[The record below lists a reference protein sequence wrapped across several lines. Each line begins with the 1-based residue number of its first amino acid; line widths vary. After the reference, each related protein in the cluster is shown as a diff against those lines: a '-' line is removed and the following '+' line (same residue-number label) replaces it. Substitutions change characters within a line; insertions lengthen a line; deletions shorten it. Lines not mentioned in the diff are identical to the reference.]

1 MDMKK
6 QFLLFAFAVAATG
19 LFAQKQSYVYAITP
33 SAENMQFLN
42 IRVVNVNSGQVSKT
56 IFEANNNNA
65 VLLSAANN
73 TPATAR
79 AEGAGPTGS
88 MVAAAAYDQLHRKLF
103 FIPMRIGELRWADLR
118 QSSSPKYYTLES
130 PVLSKLNYTDEA
142 NHFTRMVIGANDQ
155 GYALTN
161 DGNHLIHFTTGK
173 KTTIT
178 DLGNLVDA
186 AENGSISIH
195 NRCTSWGGDMVAAAD
210 GSFYIITQRNHVFQ
224 FTAGNRIAK
233 HLGQV
238 KGLPENFTSNG
249 AAVTEDGKVVVSC
262 GYGSQLYYYIDL
274 QNLTAEAAF
283 ATVAGNTSASDLAS
297 SNLVTRQ
304 TNTNHFSVTPTP
316 NSFFVAENQKIS
328 MYPNPVTDNRFQI
341 YFETTGKGEHT
352 IQLLDLSGKV
362 LLSKVTD
369 VTGEAQVVGV
379 DMTSSFAKGMYMVKV
394 LNHEMKTVY
403 SGKLMVR

>member
-1 MDMKK
+1 MKK
-6 QFLLFAFAVAATG
+6 KLLLFTFVLTNAG
-19 LFAQKQSYVYAITP
+19 IFAQKQSYFYAITP
-33 SAENMQFLN
+33 SEENMQFLN
-42 IRVVNVNSGQVSKT
+42 IRVINVNTGQVTKT
-56 IFEANNNNA
+56 IFDYKNNNA
-65 VLLSAANN
+65 VFMNAATN
-73 TPATAR
+73 TPAAAR

-142 NHFTRMVIGANDQ
+142 NHFTRMVIGADDN

-161 DGNHLIHFTTGK
+161 DGNHLIKFTTGK
-173 KTTIT
+173 KATVT
-178 DLGNLVDA
+178 DLGNLIDA
-186 AENGSISIH
+186 SDNGSVSIH

-224 FTAGNRIAK
+224 FTAAERVAK
-233 HLGQV
+233 HIGQI

-249 AAVTEDGKVVVSC
+249 AAVTEDGRVIVSC
-262 GYGSQLYYYIDL
+262 GYGSLLYYSI
-274 QNLTAEAAF
+274 NMEKLTAEAAF
-283 ATVAGNTSASDLAS
+283 TTVAKNTNASDLAS
-297 SNLVTRQ
+297 SNLVLRQ
-304 TNTNHFSVTPTP
+304 TNNNSFAVTPI
-316 NSFFVAENQKIS
+316 SAFIAENQKIS
-328 MYPNPVTDNRFQI
+328 MYPNPVTDNRFQV

-369 VTGEAQVVGV
+369 VTGEGQVVGV
-379 DMTSSFAKGMYMVKV
+379 DMNSSFAKGMYMVKV
-394 LNHEMKTVY
+394 LNHEMKAVY

>member
-1 MDMKK
+1 MKK
-6 QFLLFAFAVAATG
+6 GCLLFAFALTTTCI
-19 LFAQKQSYVYAITP
+19 FAQKQSFFYAITP
-33 SAENMQFLN
+33 SEENMQFLN
-42 IRVVNVNSGQVSKT
+42 IRVVNVNSGQVTKT
-56 IFEANNNNA
+56 IFDYKNNNA
-65 VLLSAANN
+65 VFVNAANN
-73 TPATAR
+73 TPAVAR
-79 AEGAGPTGS
+79 VEGAGPTGS

-118 QSSSPKYYTLES
+118 QSSTPKYYTLES
-130 PVLSKLNYTDEA
+130 PVLNKLNYTDEA
-142 NHFTRMVIGANDQ
+142 NHFTRMVIGADDR

-161 DGNHLIHFTTGK
+161 DGNHLIQFTTGK

-178 DLGNLVDA
+178 DLGNLIDA

-224 FTAGNRIAK
+224 FTAAERIAK
-233 HLGQV
+233 HIGQI

-262 GYGSQLYYYIDL
+262 GYGSQLYYYVDL

-283 ATVAGNTSASDLAS
+283 TAVAKNTNASDLAS
-297 SNLVTRQ
+297 SNLVLRQ
-304 TNTNHFSVTPTP
+304 TNNNNFVVTPVS
-316 NSFFVAENQKIS
+316 SFIAGDQKIS
-328 MYPNPVTDNRFQI
+328 MYPNPVTDNKFQI
-341 YFETTGKGEHT
+341 YFETNGKGEHT

-362 LLSKVTD
+362 LLSKITD
-369 VTGEAQVVGV
+369 VTGEGQLVVV
-379 DMTSSFAKGMYMVKV
+379 DMNSLFAKGMYMVKV